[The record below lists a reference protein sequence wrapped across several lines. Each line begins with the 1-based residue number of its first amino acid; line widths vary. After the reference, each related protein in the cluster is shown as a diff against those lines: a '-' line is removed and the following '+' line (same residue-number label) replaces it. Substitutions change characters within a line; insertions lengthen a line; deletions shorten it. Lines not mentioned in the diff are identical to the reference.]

1 MNLAP
6 MRFKEYSWPHNPEI
20 YTAAYQRRVAVH
32 PLAQGRPV
40 LQELGE
46 SVRVLRG
53 EGVFVGRN
61 AYREFQKL
69 EAVFLEPGAGML
81 VHPIWQPI
89 RAYFVSLELLEK
101 PLPDY
106 VHYTVEFWED
116 GSRSDGLRPVS
127 VKPPASGGSGGNP
140 VPAKAVYLVKKGDT
154 LWGIARRFR
163 VPLSDLIRA
172 NPQIKNPNLIYP
184 GNRVIIP

>member
-1 MNLAP
+1 MKLAP
-6 MRFKEYSWPHNPEI
+6 MRFKEYSWPHNPEL
-20 YTAAYQRRVAVH
+20 YTAAYHRRVAVH

-61 AYREFQKL
+61 AYREFQQL
-69 EAVFLEPGAGML
+69 EAVFLKPGAGML
-81 VHPIWQPI
+81 VHPIWKPI
-89 RAYFVSLELLEK
+89 QAYFVSLELLEQ

-116 GSRSDGLRPVS
+116 GAPADGLRPVP
-127 VKPPASGGSGGNP
+127 VKASAPGGRDVTSGTEKP
-140 VPAKAVYLVKKGDT
+140 VYLVKKGDT
-154 LWGIARRFR
+154 LWGIARHFR

-184 GNRVIIP
+184 GNRVMIP